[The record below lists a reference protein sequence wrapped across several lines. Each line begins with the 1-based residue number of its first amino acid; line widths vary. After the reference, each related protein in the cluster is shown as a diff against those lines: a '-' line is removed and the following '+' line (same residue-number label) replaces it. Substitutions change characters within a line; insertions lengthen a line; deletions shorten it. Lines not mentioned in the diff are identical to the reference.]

1 MLINNLKR
9 LLQKD
14 KKIELV
20 DYYIKEYNHRLPISI
35 CINVFTMGMINSLYK
50 NINTPMQKIVA
61 KEYNTGV
68 NQLTSW
74 IESIVYVRNLV
85 AHYMRMYNFK
95 LQKTPANCKVNH
107 QCNIITYRIF
117 DIFHIMKFLV
127 LDKEEW
133 NNHIILTLE
142 DLINEYKEYIEL
154 DLIGFCDDWKD
165 ILVKF

>member
-14 KKIELV
+14 KKIEMI
-20 DYYIKEYNHRLPISI
+20 DYYIKEYNNRLPINV
-35 CINVFTMGMINSLYK
+35 CINIFTMGMINSLYK
-50 NINTPMQKIVA
+50 NINTPIQKIVA

-74 IESIVYVRNLV
+74 IENIVYVRNLV

-107 QCNIITYRIF
+107 QHNIITYRIF

-127 LDKEEW
+127 LDKAQW
-133 NNHIILTLE
+133 NNYIILTLE
-142 DLINEYKEYIEL
+142 SLIEEYKEYIEL
-154 DLIGFCDDWKD
+154 DLIGFSDDWKE
-165 ILVKF
+165 ILIKF